1 MPIRL
6 FHLYQRRRV
15 ININLNV
22 TAAGLLALALA
33 KFPVAWVAELIGRE
47 HKLLISLAAY
57 GIDMVFDGLVYFAL
71 HWLANHWKPG
81 EPEPVD
87 RARVRRFFLDA
98 LMVQAERIVLVPVF
112 ALIAIGGM
120 WILQHQTDIK
130 ISWIFVITYLTAI
143 LITRI
148 LHTIMGY
155 RTGSFDDKRHARLER
170 IRKRRRERASR
181 PPI

>member
-1 MPIRL
+1 MRHL
-6 FHLYQRRRV
+6 FQLYQRKRV

-33 KFPVAWVAELIGRE
+33 KFPVAWVAELIGKE
-47 HKLLISLAAY
+47 HKLLIALAAY
-57 GIDMVFDGLVYFAL
+57 FIDMVFDGFVYFAL

-87 RARVRRFFLDA
+87 RARVKRFFTDA
-98 LMVQAERIVLVPVF
+98 LIVQAERIALVPVF

-120 WILQHQTDIK
+120 YILQHQTDIK
-130 ISWIFVITYLTAI
+130 VSWIFVITYLTAI

-148 LHTIMGY
+148 LHTVIGY
-155 RTGSFDDKRHARLER
+155 RTGTFNDKRHAQLER
-170 IRKRRRERASR
+170 IRRRKRARAQR
-181 PPI
+181 PR